1 MSKTIN
7 FSSVGARTSRGP
19 RRGSPAG
26 VACCPLKLLRSQ
38 LLWLLLLMLCVQGA
52 AAQQSKP
59 IEPCSATP
67 SPSSATLKKTT
78 VLTVG
83 AKPDGRPRVTET
95 EINSSIP
102 DDPAV
107 DRMLEQYVATVRALD
122 FTIGRLEGELR
133 KGGMGAGSLG
143 NFVTDGMRARASI
156 QLGKPVDL
164 VVTNSGG
171 LRKNSI
177 APGELRVR
185 DIFELLPFENELV
198 ALEMTGEQV
207 MNVLKAVV
215 ASREAQSGAR
225 IKYRTG
231 ADQKPEL
238 ISAKL
243 IGADGRETNIN
254 PTATYRVITIDYLLS
269 VSGGS
274 LAILQQ
280 SKSAKPLGITM
291 RDALIEYVKAETA
304 AGRTLKAN
312 LDGRFASE
320 GPEKTEAPPQ

>member
-7 FSSVGARTSRGP
+7 FSSAGARTS
-19 RRGSPAG
+19 
-26 VACCPLKLLRSQ
+26 CPLEFLLS
-38 LLWLLLLMLCVQGA
+38 LLLLALCAQGA

-59 IEPCSATP
+59 FEPCSATP
-67 SPSSATLKKTT
+67 SPTPAIFKKTSDIPART
-78 VLTVG
+78 NADAR
-83 AKPDGRPRVTET
+83 AKVSET

-107 DRMLEQYVATVRALD
+107 DKMLEPYIAKVRALD
-122 FTIGRLEGELR
+122 STIGRLEGELR

-143 NFVTDGMRARASI
+143 NFVADGMRAQGSI

-164 VVTNSGG
+164 VVTNGGG
-171 LRKNSI
+171 LRKSSI
-177 APGELRVR
+177 APGEIRVR
-185 DIFELLPFENELV
+185 DIFELLPFENKLV
-198 ALEMTGEQV
+198 ALEMTGAQL

-215 ASREAQSGAR
+215 ASREPQSGAR
-225 IKYRTG
+225 IKYRAG
-231 ADQKPEL
+231 ADQKLEL
-238 ISAKL
+238 VSAKL
-243 IGADGRETNIN
+243 IGSDGRETIIDHA
-254 PTATYRVITIDYLLS
+254 ATYRVITIDYLLS

-280 SKSAKPLGITM
+280 SKSTKPLGLTM

-304 AGRTLKAN
+304 AGRTLKAK
-312 LDGRFASE
+312 LDGRFANL